1 MEAYLKY
8 KVTLGIESIQT
19 KGMIHEALSRKRW
32 GSAPQTPRLWEPDE
46 LVTKERKIKTG
57 PTTFH
62 RALAEIGVAEWADI
76 YDKTTK
82 EYYTM

>member
-8 KVTLGIESIQT
+8 KLILGVESIQT
-19 KGMIHEALSRKRW
+19 KEMIHEALSRKRW
-32 GSAPQTPRLWEPDE
+32 GSAPRTPRLWEPDE
-46 LVTKERKIKTG
+46 LVTKERKTKTG
-57 PTTFH
+57 PITFP
-62 RALAEIGVAEWADI
+62 RALAEIGVAEWVVI